1 MIATASGTEIHVEPQ
16 RKPRVPCWPLPAR
29 HDLMEDSMTRTTT
42 HSITAAASLAL
53 AACASSGAA
62 TPPPSGQGEL
72 PPGYVRDVYTGK
84 PIKDSEPVKEW
95 PLRFKSHTFSAAC
108 YDTYRCEIWYARH
121 QQRNDPPDRLLPS
134 SASYG
139 PDYQRTW
146 STSGHGGIPNFPPPA
161 EVSWRS
167 KDGQAHEAK
176 IDIAALFADELI
188 RHNVAREDMGNL
200 PDGEYRHE
208 PAIILEINDR
218 TIRVWMLAFIPT
230 KEPQIPGNQ
239 YSDART
245 DPILIKTYTF

>member
-1 MIATASGTEIHVEPQ
+1 
-16 RKPRVPCWPLPAR
+16 
-29 HDLMEDSMTRTTT
+29 
-42 HSITAAASLAL
+42 
-53 AACASSGAA
+53 
-62 TPPPSGQGEL
+62 
-72 PPGYVRDVYTGK
+72 VRDIYTGK
-84 PIKDSEPVKEW
+84 PIKASEPVKEW
-95 PLRFKSHTFSAAC
+95 PLRFKSHSFSMFC
-108 YDTYRCEIWYARH
+108 YDTLACTAYYASFGHVDER
-121 QQRNDPPDRLLPS
+121 PSPPS
-134 SASYG
+134 SSYG
-139 PDYQRTW
+139 PDYQRVW
-146 STSGHGGIPNFPPPA
+146 AGGHGGIHNFPPPA

-200 PDGEYRHE
+200 PDGEYRHQ

-245 DPILIKTYTF
+245 DPILVKTYTF